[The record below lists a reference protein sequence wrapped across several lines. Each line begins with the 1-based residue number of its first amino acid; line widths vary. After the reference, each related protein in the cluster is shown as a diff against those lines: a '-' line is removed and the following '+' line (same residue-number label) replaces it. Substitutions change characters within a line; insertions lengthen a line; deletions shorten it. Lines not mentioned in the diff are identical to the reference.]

1 MTNVENADLH
11 KYVIKQKTK
20 NGRSVCRSIS
30 EIAGN
35 TILISI
41 QISLTISYTIQTS
54 NLNKNF
60 KS

>member
-1 MTNVENADLH
+1 MTNVENADLY
-11 KYVIKQKTK
+11 KYVIKKKTK